1 MKKLSLNWSGNVSQ
15 SIEKARTLAAEYS
28 RRDVPD
34 NAPADLRDSA
44 SQGLETSKGFA
55 LSGRLLQSELVYGS
69 DVPLAQFGTVLIPL
83 VLAFT
88 TLLLYW
94 LPAWLAFIPSVL
106 WALFAIMT
114 GGFTLGWFAGVLA
127 LLLLWGSDISLFS
140 MGGTAQMVRFGT
152 GMALTLIAMGAV
164 PVYRL
169 LPRAARLNIISDEA
183 KKSTF
188 V

>member
-1 MKKLSLNWSGNVSQ
+1 M
-15 SIEKARTLAAEYS
+15 
-28 RRDVPD
+28 
-34 NAPADLRDSA
+34 
-44 SQGLETSKGFA
+44 
-55 LSGRLLQSELVYGS
+55 SGRLLQSELVYGS

-140 MGGTAQMVRFGT
+140 MGCTAPAPPSGTRT
-152 GMALTLIAMGAV
+152 ALAPI
-164 PVYRL
+164 P
-169 LPRAARLNIISDEA
+169 
-183 KKSTF
+183 
-188 V
+188 